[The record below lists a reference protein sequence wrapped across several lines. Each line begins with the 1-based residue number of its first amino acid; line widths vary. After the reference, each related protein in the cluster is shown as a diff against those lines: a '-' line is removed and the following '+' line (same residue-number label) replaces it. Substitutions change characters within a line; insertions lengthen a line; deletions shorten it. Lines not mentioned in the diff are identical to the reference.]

1 MSNGLW
7 WLLALY
13 HHCQAVSG
21 VTALNSRFPSDDSRH
36 VLLLAAACAGSGR
49 GRKGPRGKHLALP
62 QHTPSC
68 LLRTLAPPERVFA
81 PAARAAPAPRGAGQG
96 HPSWVAGG
104 QRRRAG
110 STGLLRRGH
119 GRTRRSPRHSSCR
132 AGRGRGQTPATT
144 GLTREDE
151 ASPRSWHASR
161 VEAGGT
167 RRGR

>member
-49 GRKGPRGKHLALP
+49 GRKDPRGKHLALP

-81 PAARAAPAPRGAGQG
+81 PAARAAPAPRGAGRVTR
-96 HPSWVAGG
+96 P
-104 QRRRAG
+104 
-110 STGLLRRGH
+110 
-119 GRTRRSPRHSSCR
+119 GRP
-132 AGRGRGQTPATT
+132 
-144 GLTREDE
+144 E
-151 ASPRSWHASR
+151 ASGGAQGARGCSAEDTAGHAGHHVTAAAEQDGDGDKPQR
-161 VEAGGT
+161 PLD
-167 RRGR
+167 